1 VLKRV
6 SEKVGGLNSREYE
19 LWLKSQRGAKACRVN
34 IIVDLIYYV
43 CQREIRFFFPLRAPR
58 NNVKNNEYNFL
69 GAESHF
75 NIRKILKLYLLLN

>member
-1 VLKRV
+1 MLKRV
-6 SEKVGGLNSREYE
+6 SERVGGLNSREYE
-19 LWLKSQRGAKACRVN
+19 LWLKSHREQRLVGD

-43 CQREIRFFFPLRAPR
+43 CQREIRFFFSLCAPG

-75 NIRKILKLYLLLN
+75 NIRKILRLYLLLN